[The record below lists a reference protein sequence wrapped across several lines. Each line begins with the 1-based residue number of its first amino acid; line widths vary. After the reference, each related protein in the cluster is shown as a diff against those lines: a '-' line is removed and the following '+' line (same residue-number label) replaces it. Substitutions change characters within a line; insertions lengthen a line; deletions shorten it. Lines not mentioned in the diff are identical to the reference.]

1 MYKIKGKIDTT
12 NATAFE
18 KDLMEKL
25 PTEIDASELE
35 YITSSGLRAL
45 MKLLQTVGNVTI
57 YNVNPDVYEVFEIT
71 GFDTLLDIR
80 K

>member
-12 NATAFE
+12 NASAFE

-35 YITSSGLRAL
+35 YITSSVLRAL